1 MDKFEILTVNARG
14 LNSDEKRTKLYAWL
28 HDIQTDII
36 FVQETHFK
44 EKEVL
49 KYDARWLGKSH
60 HCFSDSKFSR
70 GVSIL
75 FKKELDV
82 EIIEK
87 HGSIDGRRLF
97 LKVKINGIEFTLVN
111 VYAPNSAKYRKYF
124 LLTYTVFFTQKTRS

>member
-36 FVQETHFK
+36 FMQETHFI

-49 KYDARWLGKSH
+49 KYDARWLGKSY

-82 EIIEK
+82 ELIEK

>member
-1 MDKFEILTVNARG
+1 MNKFKILTVNARG

-36 FVQETHFK
+36 FVQETH
-44 EKEVL
+44 
-49 KYDARWLGKSH
+49 

-82 EIIEK
+82 ELIEK

-97 LKVKINGIEFTLVN
+97 LKVKINGIELTLVN
-111 VYAPNSAKYRKYF
+111 VYAPNSAKYRNYF
-124 LLTYTVFFTQKTRS
+124 FY